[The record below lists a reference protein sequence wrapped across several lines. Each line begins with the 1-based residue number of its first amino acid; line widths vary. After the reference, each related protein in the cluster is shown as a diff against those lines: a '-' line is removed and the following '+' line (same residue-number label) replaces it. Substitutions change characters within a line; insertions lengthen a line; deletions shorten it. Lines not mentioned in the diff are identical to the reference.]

1 MKTFNKSILSMF
13 ALATVVMASCSD
25 NDTWNEENGPDPSK
39 ELISFSSQ
47 DGQIGTRAVFEGT
60 RAGLHSSKNTKIV
73 MRIKAEINNEL
84 TGFPTPTTDKDKTR
98 YTRIVATASEEKKNN
113 VCHSD
118 LNKDHS
124 DITFVEG
131 NYRYWD
137 DAFGRYSKLSVYAVA
152 VPGKDDEKVL
162 SDDILTDNSNSF
174 SVSSINQKWFTETTE
189 NEKTKAWSLPLTQ
202 TADDIAEKDLCYSNN
217 ISKDGTGG
225 VIRYKFTSEN
235 TWKFDNIYGGQLQW
249 TAKSNGSTIGKF
261 DQGNLIFK
269 HALCK
274 VTINLTEAVDKGFDK
289 NSNADFKFKENTNVE
304 LLDFPYESI
313 LDLATGTWDETEP
326 NYKKGNFTKLHE
338 TTANPSDNIT
348 VRTVTGLT
356 LPGKILHDINDNALH
371 FIIDDNDY
379 YVTCNQI
386 ATAIRDHYKNKTGTE
401 AEALK
406 NFTTMEQGKH
416 YVINLTIG
424 KTKIEN
430 ITAQLIGWE
439 EVNSAN
445 IDPTN
450 AYIKVNLKS
459 SSSNVTNY
467 ESGKASNFHLY
478 RSAHTADLETGIDYN
493 DKYNQKS
500 FYDWETNYET
510 TAASKEWISESS
522 PGHWETG
529 WYWPDNKT
537 YYHIRAVGDNTS
549 TSPLCPNVTIDATN
563 GDYFSIKSGNITGTD
578 YRDYIW
584 GAPFKQTDDKLSYSI
599 TNGFDGTESEN
610 NSDSHQIYK
619 AIGATNDVINM
630 LFFHMTAQVFFNI
643 TTTITDNKV
652 ALQTTDNGITTNT
665 KVEILRFYK
674 DGTVRLGNGCV
685 EPVTTST
692 CTNAEVEFVNY
703 TGETSETGSTI
714 AAVSEHQYGVVPQTL
729 KRASGTDAGRTI
741 GLRITTPD
749 NNQYVIEDISTVLA
763 SSVSNNNIQNPYTS
777 TTVGTDT
784 KFIIDRWYPG
794 YKYTYTIRITK
805 KGIDKITAQ
814 LLGWETV
821 KSDNIDIDLEGK

>member
-60 RAGLHSSKNTKIV
+60 RAGLHSSNNTKIV
-73 MRIKAEINNEL
+73 MRIKAEDGE
-84 TGFPTPTTDKDKTR
+84 TTSGHIKGANR
-98 YTRIVATASEEKKNN
+98 YTRIVATASKEKNSN
-113 VCHSD
+113 ECHSD
-118 LNKDHS
+118 LNNDHS
-124 DITFVEG
+124 DITFAEG

-152 VPGKDDEKVL
+152 VPGKDDGNVL
-162 SDDILTDNSNSF
+162 SDDILTDNSNS
-174 SVSSINQKWFTETTE
+174 SPVSSINQKWFTETTE
-189 NEKTKAWSLPLTQ
+189 NEKTTAWSLPLSQ
-202 TADDIAEKDLCYSNN
+202 NDDNIANKDLCYSNN
-217 ISKDGTGG
+217 ISVNGKGG

-235 TWKFDNIYGGQLQW
+235 TWKFDKIADGQLQW
-249 TAKSNGSTIGKF
+249 TAKSDGSTIGKF

-274 VTINLTEAVDKGFDK
+274 VTINLTEAVGKGFDN

-304 LLDFPYESI
+304 LLNFPYESI
-313 LDLATGTWDETEP
+313 LDLATGKWDETET
-326 NYKKGNFTKLHE
+326 NCIKGNFTKLHE
-338 TTANPSDNIT
+338 TTKNPTEGQT

-356 LPGKILHDINDNALH
+356 LPGKTLYGINDNALH

-379 YVTCNQI
+379 YVTCDQI
-386 ATAIRDHYKNKTGTE
+386 ANAIRDYYTTNSS
-401 AEALK
+401 AEGASELQI
-406 NFTTMEQGKH
+406 FTTMEQGKH

-459 SSSNVTNY
+459 SSSNVTTY
-467 ESGKASNFHLY
+467 ESNNANNFNLY
-478 RSAHTADLETGIDYN
+478 RSANTADLETGTDYN

-500 FYDWETNYET
+500 FYDWKTGYKT
-510 TAASKEWISESS
+510 TAASKEWKAESS
-522 PGHWETG
+522 SGHWDTG

-549 TSPLCPNVTIDATN
+549 TSPSCPNVETDATN

-584 GAPFKQTDDKLSYSI
+584 GAPFKQTDDKLSYNI

-643 TTTITDNKV
+643 TTTTGDNRV
-652 ALQTTDNGITTNT
+652 TLRSGTESSYTQT

-729 KRASGTDAGRTI
+729 KRASGTDAGTI

-814 LLGWETV
+814 LLDWETV
-821 KSDNIDIDLEGK
+821 KSDDIDIDLEGK